1 WLCGGAAAMGIGI
14 WSMHYI
20 GMLAFN
26 LPVPILYD
34 LPTVVISLLA
44 AIFSSALA
52 LYLISRKRLTALSS
66 GLGSVVMGGGI
77 AVMHYTGMA
86 AMRMQATCHYNAAI
100 VALSVL
106 IAVVASFA
114 ALWLAFYFRQEKR
127 GSGWLKIASAVVMGI
142 AIAVMHYTGMAAAT
156 FTASPMRESAR
167 DSVNITS
174 LGAIG
179 VAIVTFMVLGLA
191 LLTSVVDRRF
201 SAQASRL
208 ESTEERYQQLFR
220 RNLAAIYRVTPEG
233 KVLDVNEAY
242 LRILGYASQED
253 ALAHNAAD
261 DFSSAAERDAFI
273 SRLKKEGTVT
283 NFEVCFRRKDGGE
296 LWVLQNATLIEDSD
310 GAVIEGT
317 LIDISERKRADREL
331 REAKEAAEAA
341 SRAKSEFLANM
352 SHEIRTPMNGII
364 GMTEL
369 ALDSALTVEQRDFL
383 NIVKVSA
390 NSLLTIINDILDFSK
405 IEAGKLDLE
414 VIPFNLRDSMEETVR
429 TLALAADQ
437 KGLELACDI
446 AADVPDTVLG
456 DPGRLRQIVLNLVS
470 NAVKFTERG
479 EVVVRVNADGQE
491 KGAALLHFVVCD
503 TGIGISTEK
512 QSLIFEAFS
521 QADGSTARKYGGT
534 GLGLTICSRLIGLM
548 GGKIWVESEAGR
560 GSRFHFTACCPMV
573 QSASAPPSR
582 AERAG
587 GATGE
592 TLAGLRVLVVDD
604 NLTNRKIHASL
615 LCRWG
620 MEAVLAENA
629 QQGLAALAQANK
641 EGRPF
646 RLILTDVHM
655 PEVDGFEFVQRVSQ
669 RPELAGA
676 AIILLTSG
684 GQRGDASRCR
694 ELGVS
699 GYLTKPVRQFEL
711 REAILQAL
719 AVQSAPADEPA
730 KGTANL
736 IPNLVTRHSLRE
748 AVQTAAPLDILLTE
762 DNPVNQ
768 QLAKRLLEKRGHSV
782 TVAENGRHALAALEK
797 RRFDL
802 VLMDVQM
809 PEMDGYQATAEIRER
824 EKATGDHIPI
834 IAMTAHAMT
843 GDAEKCLSVG
853 MDAYL
858 SKPIRID
865 HAMEVI
871 ATLAAKQAS
880 TPSRQSSP
888 RPPQVD
894 SSLAVTPGHKLA

>member
-1 WLCGGAAAMGIGI
+1 MSHATALTVMPGWYDHRLVTLSFVIAMCASYAALDLAARTAATRGRARYAWLCGGAAAMGIGI

-52 LYLISRKRLTALSS
+52 LYLISRKKLTALSS
-66 GLGSVVMGGGI
+66 GLGSLVMGGGI
-77 AVMHYTGMA
+77 AGMHYIGMA
-86 AMRMQATCHYNAAI
+86 AMRMRATCHYNAAI
-100 VALSVL
+100 VTLSVL

-114 ALWLAFYFRQEKR
+114 ALWLAFYFRQEKN
-127 GSGWLKIASAVVMGI
+127 GSGGLKIASAVVMGI

-156 FTASPMRESAR
+156 FTASPMRESTR
-167 DSVNITS
+167 YSVSITS

-220 RNLAAIYRVTPEG
+220 RNLAAIYRVTLDG
-233 KVLDVNEAY
+233 RVLDVNDAY
-242 LRILGYASQED
+242 LHILGYASQRD
-253 ALAHNAAD
+253 ALAHNASD
-261 DFSSAAERDAFI
+261 DFTSAAERDAFI

-283 NFEVCFRRKDGGE
+283 NFEVCFRRKNGGGV
-296 LWVLQNATLIEDSD
+296 WVLQNATLIEDRD

-331 REAKEAAEAA
+331 HEAKEAAEAA

-352 SHEIRTPMNGII
+352 SHEIRTPMNGIL

-369 ALDSALTVEQRDFL
+369 ALDTALTVEQREFL
-383 NIVKVSA
+383 NTVKASA

-414 VIPFNLRDSMEETVR
+414 VIPFDLRDSMEETVR

-437 KGLELACDI
+437 KGLELACAI
-446 AADVPDTVLG
+446 TPDVPDTVLG

-470 NAVKFTERG
+470 NAVKFTGRG
-479 EVVVRVNADGQE
+479 EVVVHVNIDGWE
-491 KGAALLHFVVCD
+491 NDIAWLHFVVSD
-503 TGIGISTEK
+503 TGIGISREK
-512 QSLIFEAFS
+512 QSMIFDAFS

-548 GGKIWVESEAGR
+548 GGKIWVESEIGR
-560 GSRFHFTACCPMV
+560 GSQFHFTMRCQVA
-573 QSASAPPSR
+573 QSASTAPPGAGR
-582 AERAG
+582 IDQAERAD
-587 GATGE
+587 GAALE
-592 TLAGLRVLVVDD
+592 TLARLRALVVDD
-604 NLTNRKIHASL
+604 NPTNRKIYASL
-615 LCRWG
+615 LGSWG
-620 MEAVLAENA
+620 MEAVPADGA
-629 QQGLAALAQANK
+629 QQGLAALAQASE

-655 PEVDGFEFVQRVSQ
+655 PEVNGFEFIERVNQ
-669 RPELAGA
+669 QPDLAGP
-676 AIILLTSG
+676 AIIMLTSG

-711 REAILQAL
+711 REAILQA
-719 AVQSAPADEPA
+719 
-730 KGTANL
+730 
-736 IPNLVTRHSLRE
+736 
-748 AVQTAAPLDILLTE
+748 
-762 DNPVNQ
+762 
-768 QLAKRLLEKRGHSV
+768 
-782 TVAENGRHALAALEK
+782 
-797 RRFDL
+797 
-802 VLMDVQM
+802 
-809 PEMDGYQATAEIRER
+809 
-824 EKATGDHIPI
+824 
-834 IAMTAHAMT
+834 
-843 GDAEKCLSVG
+843 
-853 MDAYL
+853 
-858 SKPIRID
+858 
-865 HAMEVI
+865 
-871 ATLAAKQAS
+871 
-880 TPSRQSSP
+880 
-888 RPPQVD
+888 
-894 SSLAVTPGHKLA
+894 